1 MSFQEDIFTALSYDS
16 GVTSIVGDRIF
27 ADVADGTT
35 AAPYLVYQVISTG
48 GETTHNG
55 TRDIE
60 FPTVQFSA
68 WANTKQQA
76 VALASAVTDLLDGNT
91 LPGSSRITFVWSD
104 QSGTYESETNLF
116 GETLDFRGACNR
128 N

>member
-48 GETTHNG
+48 GTTPQDGIRNL
-55 TRDIE
+55 E

-68 WANTKQQA
+68 WANTKAQA
-76 VALASAVTDLLDGNT
+76 IAIASAVNELFDGKT
-91 LPGSSRITFVWSD
+91 QPGSSAIKLLFSD
-104 QSGTYESETNLF
+104 QSGVYESETNLF
-116 GETLDFRGACNR
+116 GETLEFRGVCNR